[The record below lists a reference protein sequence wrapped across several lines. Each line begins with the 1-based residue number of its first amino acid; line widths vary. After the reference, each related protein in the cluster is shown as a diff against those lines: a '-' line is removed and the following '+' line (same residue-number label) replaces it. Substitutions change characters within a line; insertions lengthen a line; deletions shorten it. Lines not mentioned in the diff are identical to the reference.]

1 MKLSDKIVMEKTL
14 DNAATLID
22 SLSDYVLNKG
32 IDNMLE
38 KLSDDIDKAFD
49 VLAKIEVQA

>member
-1 MKLSDKIVMEKTL
+1 MKAEEKIVIEKTL

>member
-1 MKLSDKIVMEKTL
+1 MKLSDKIVIEKTL